1 MNKDQNNTT
10 PSFSDLELCLLGY
23 KLTTAEIIYRLPDY
37 PGLLQ
42 TFLWQQLDLGPQFPR
57 LSNFLDFWEQNIDGK
72 LYHVKVVQGE
82 HLSCNR
88 IITADLEIEYKRH

>member
-1 MNKDQNNTT
+1 MKENQQNT
-10 PSFSDLELCLLGY
+10 SLSLSDFELCLLGY

-57 LSNFLDFWEQNIDGK
+57 LSDFLDFWEQNIDGK
-72 LYHVKVVQGE
+72 LYHVKVIQGE
-82 HLSCNR
+82 QLSCNK
-88 IITADLEIEYKRH
+88 IITADLEIDYKVH